1 MKEDIAKMFI
11 ANMCSDLEDVILNG
25 LEEEKE
31 QLPFSTACI
40 NFIYELKEQGV
51 NVNMNYFSEQ
61 LRDNVYNEIKRYLVR

>member
-40 NFIYELKEQGV
+40 NFIYELKE
-51 NVNMNYFSEQ
+51 
-61 LRDNVYNEIKRYLVR
+61 